1 VRATLRWTRADLRG
15 RRGQSLLTV
24 GVVAGVVAALVLAT
38 MLLEGAVNP
47 WKGLF
52 ARTHGADMIVYLSY
66 KTGNGQLVSTTQ
78 LNTLPDVRNIGGPY
92 PMAPAMLVLHNE
104 RPQVQLTA
112 MPTRL
117 SSVPMSVPL
126 VVAGSWLTKS
136 RPRGVVLEASFAAAE
151 QVRVGEGITV
161 QSVDAKPVSLDVIG
175 IADTTDQ
182 GFYPQSTPGLIWVQ
196 PAVLDAVEPAEVEW
210 DEVVDL
216 RLDDTSAVA
225 TGQVAQDISNSYPSS
240 TGASVVQ
247 RFSTAQ
253 QVENSMASD
262 DRLLGLLLALF
273 GIIALVAAPC
283 AIANVTAGR
292 VLMHRQDLAMLK
304 ALGFTP
310 GQVVRMLLAEQT
322 ALGVLG
328 ALLGVGLA
336 RVITSPQF
344 IHPPDGTPIGLA
356 PFPGSWVA
364 LIAAG
369 TVLTVAIATAIPA
382 WWAGRVSPVAAV
394 QASPPRGHL
403 SLIARLGLL
412 VHLPAA
418 LVLGAR
424 DSLTRRLPSLLTVFG
439 LAIPLMMIT
448 VALTCWTTID
458 GFSRDPARIGLAA
471 GLTVTAPVTGAQLA
485 LVHRVGTW
493 YPMAESNPLLPGQN
507 GTFTALAIGTSSGTG
522 QYPFHV
528 VQGQMYDAPNEAVA
542 GQGFLDEMH
551 LSVGDFISPTI
562 DGVYVPVRITG
573 RIIDPENNGDVLAFG
588 MDALKIAGNPQ
599 SPSSYS
605 VVLKPGLSP
614 ATARADLLRW
624 SHAGGGSAADQLA
637 VQLVANPADSLGV
650 VRLVIAISVLVL
662 AIIGLASLLTATAIG
677 LRDHRHETG
686 VLAALGLTPRQVMA
700 TLIVNTTILTVIGV
714 SLGVALGL
722 AVAPRLINMQGQAS
736 GMGAGIAAA
745 PSVLIVAAIFEV
757 ALFVTTLAAL
767 LMARRTMRMTDP
779 AAQLRGPTRPPKVFI
794 S

>member
-1 VRATLRWTRADLRG
+1 MRADLRT
-15 RRGQSLLTV
+15 RRGQALLTI

-38 MLLEGAVNP
+38 MLLEGAINP

-52 ARTHGADMIVYLSY
+52 ARTRGADMMVYLSY
-66 KTGNGQLVSTTQ
+66 QTTSNLLV
-78 LNTLPDVRNIGGPY
+78 NTAPLAHLPDVRAMAGPY
-92 PMAPAMLVLHNE
+92 PFSPATLELPASAPGI
-104 RPQVQLTA
+104 QLTA

-117 SSVPMSVPL
+117 SQMPMSAPL
-126 VVAGSWLTKS
+126 VVAGTWLT
-136 RPRGVVLEASFAAAE
+136 PHDGDGVVLEASFAAAIG
-151 QVRVGEGITV
+151 VRVGDHVTV
-161 QSVDAKPVSLDVIG
+161 QSADGKPVRLKVIG
-175 IADTTDQ
+175 VADTTDQ
-182 GFYPQSTPGLIWVQ
+182 GFYPGATPGLVWAQ
-196 PAVLDAVEPAEVEW
+196 QGVLQQVEPTRQEW
-210 DEVVDL
+210 EQVVDF
-216 RLDDTSAVA
+216 RLADSSAVA
-225 TGQVAQDISNSYPSS
+225 SWQVYQDIYNSYPSS

-253 QVENSMASD
+253 QVESSMASD
-262 DRLLGLLLALF
+262 DRLLGLLLGLF

-304 ALGFTP
+304 TLGFTP

-322 ALGVLG
+322 GLGVLG
-328 ALLGVGLA
+328 AILGVAFA

-394 QASPPRGHL
+394 QSSPPRGHL

-439 LAIPLMMIT
+439 LAIPLTMIT
-448 VALTCWTTID
+448 VALSCWTTLD
-458 GFSRDPARIGLAA
+458 GFSGDPARIGLPA
-471 GLTVTAPVTGAQLA
+471 GLTVPVPASGMTAGQLT
-485 LVHRVGTW
+485 LLNRVGTA
-493 YPMAESNPLLPGQN
+493 YPDDDLPPTSLPGDN
-507 GTFTALAIGTSSGTG
+507 GTFTALAVGTSSGIHR
-522 QYPFHV
+522 YPFQV
-528 VQGQMYDAPNEAVA
+528 VQGQLYDAPNQAVA
-542 GQGFLDEMH
+542 GQGFLSLMH
-551 LSVGDFISPTI
+551 LSVGDLTLVSV
-562 DGVYVPVRITG
+562 DGVLVNVRITG
-573 RIIDPENNGDVLAFG
+573 RILDADYNGDVLAFG
-588 MDALKIAGNPQ
+588 TGTLSQAIAGSPQ
-599 SPSSYS
+599 PPESYD
-605 VVLKPGLSP
+605 VVLKPGLS
-614 ATARADLLRW
+614 ATAARAELLRW
-624 SHAGGGSAADQLA
+624 SRDSL
-637 VQLVANPADSLGV
+637 VVNMVANPADGLGI
-650 VRLVIAISVLVL
+650 VRVVIAISVVVL

-700 TLIVNTTILTVIGV
+700 TLVVNTTILTAIGV
-714 SLGVALGL
+714 SLGVAAGL
-722 AVAPRLINMQGQAS
+722 LVAPRLINMQGQAS
-736 GMGAGIAAA
+736 GMGAGIAIA
-745 PSVLIVAAIFEV
+745 PSALMLAAVFVV
-757 ALFVTTLAAL
+757 ALLVTTLAAV
-767 LMARRTMRMTDP
+767 LMARRTMRMADT
-779 AAQLRGPTRPPKVFI
+779 AAQLRSPARPTRVFI